1 MFKNQQA
8 NITFELA
15 SDRTNAHNSREE
27 KPSYLMPGYYLNE
40 KYGIMKKPVRHIRLN
55 KLSFDDL
62 WQKRRDEM
70 KYEVSHLGKIKLID
84 KHKGKKPLK
93 QNCHYECVIGLN
105 EHTQLSSL
113 LKSIKAVS
121 KILNIEPINL
131 YIHNDEGHLL
141 RKSDN
146 KEIFPLFHDENGKL
160 GGTYITDK
168 DGRAYYIHIKESI
181 NGKQYYEKGAEL
193 EYEEFEPIFQKHAHV
208 EWNSLVNGRNQM
220 QRFKKNTTD
229 PNLDYK
235 TVFKTVYNTNAEI
248 LGMIKGDGGSKH
260 KKLKAFR
267 VASENDKLMKKLE
280 ELEAIIEKDETYIE
294 IITGYSEDQK
304 VKIEELEHENQTLRT
319 RLSDQESLYKA
330 QETELQTTKNEFCK
344 TNQELITKNSEIE
357 LAREEIRQVK
367 EEIYNLVITH
377 ANTNIK
383 LKRELEH
390 FGIAFPVEIKAQEL
404 NSNLEVIA
412 SINLS

>member
-1 MFKNQQA
+1 MFKDQQA

-27 KPSYLMPGYYLNE
+27 KPGYLMPGYYLNE
-40 KYGIMKKPVRHIRLN
+40 KYGILKKPVRHIRLN

-70 KYEVSHLGKIKLID
+70 KYEVSHLGKIKLVD

-131 YIHNDEGHLL
+131 YIHSDEGHLL

-193 EYEEFEPIFQKHAHV
+193 EYEKFEPIFQKHAHI

-280 ELEAIIEKDETYIE
+280 ELE
-294 IITGYSEDQK
+294 
-304 VKIEELEHENQTLRT
+304 HENQTLRT
-319 RLSDQESLYKA
+319 RLSDQKSLYKA
-330 QETELQTTKNEFCK
+330 QEIELQTTKNELCK
-344 TNQELITKNSEIE
+344 ANEEIIEKNGEIE
-357 LAREEIRQVK
+357 FAREEIRQVK
-367 EEIYNLVITH
+367 EEIYNLVVAH

-390 FGIAFPVEIKAQEL
+390 FGISFPVEIKVQEL
-404 NSNLEVIA
+404 NSNLELQ
-412 SINLS
+412 SL

>member
-27 KPSYLMPGYYLNE
+27 KPGYLMPGYYLNE
-40 KYGIMKKPVRHIRLN
+40 KYGILKKPVRHIRLN
-55 KLSFDDL
+55 KFSFDDL

-70 KYEVSHLGKIKLID
+70 KYEVSHLGKIKLVD
-84 KHKGKKPLK
+84 KYKGKKPLK

-131 YIHNDEGHLL
+131 YIHSDEGHLL

-146 KEIFPLFHDENGKL
+146 KEMFPLFHDENGKL

-193 EYEEFEPIFQKHAHV
+193 EYEKFEPIFQKHAHV
-208 EWNSLVNGRNQM
+208 EWNSLVNDRNQM

-280 ELEAIIEKDETYIE
+280 ELE
-294 IITGYSEDQK
+294 
-304 VKIEELEHENQTLRT
+304 HENQTLRT

-330 QETELQTTKNEFCK
+330 QETKLQTTKNELYK
-344 TNQELITKNSEIE
+344 ANQELIKKNSEIE

-367 EEIYNLVITH
+367 EEIYNMVITH
-377 ANTNIK
+377 ANTNIR

-390 FGIAFPVEIKAQEL
+390 FGIAFPMEIKMQEL
-404 NSNLEVIA
+404 NSNLK
-412 SINLS
+412 LQPL

>member
-27 KPSYLMPGYYLNE
+27 KPGYLMPRYYLNE
-40 KYGIMKKPVRHIRLN
+40 KYGILKKPVRHIRLN

-70 KYEVSHLGKIKLID
+70 KYEVSHLGKIKLVD
-84 KHKGKKPLK
+84 KYKGKKPLK

-131 YIHNDEGHLL
+131 YIHSDEGHLL

-168 DGRAYYIHIKESI
+168 DGRAYYIHIKESV

-193 EYEEFEPIFQKHAHV
+193 EYEKFEPIFQKHAHV
-208 EWNSLVNGRNQM
+208 EWNSLVNDRNQM

-235 TVFKTVYNTNAEI
+235 TVYKTV
-248 LGMIKGDGGSKH
+248 
-260 KKLKAFR
+260 
-267 VASENDKLMKKLE
+267 
-280 ELEAIIEKDETYIE
+280 
-294 IITGYSEDQK
+294 
-304 VKIEELEHENQTLRT
+304 
-319 RLSDQESLYKA
+319 
-330 QETELQTTKNEFCK
+330 
-344 TNQELITKNSEIE
+344 
-357 LAREEIRQVK
+357 
-367 EEIYNLVITH
+367 
-377 ANTNIK
+377 
-383 LKRELEH
+383 
-390 FGIAFPVEIKAQEL
+390 
-404 NSNLEVIA
+404 
-412 SINLS
+412 

>member
-15 SDRTNAHNSREE
+15 SERTNAHNSREE
-27 KPSYLMPGYYLNE
+27 KPGYLMPVYYLNE
-40 KYGIMKKPVRHIRLN
+40 KYGILKESVRHIRLN
-55 KLSFDDL
+55 ELSFDDL

-70 KYEVSHLGKIKLID
+70 KHEVSHLGKIKLVD
-84 KHKGKKPLK
+84 KYKGKKPLK

-146 KEIFPLFHDENGKL
+146 KEIFPLFYDENGKL

-193 EYEEFEPIFQKHAHV
+193 EYEKFEPIFQKHAHV

-235 TVFKTVYNTNAEI
+235 TVFKTVYNINAEI
-248 LGMIKGDGGSKH
+248 LGMIKGDGSSRH

-267 VASENDKLMKKLE
+267 IASENDKLTQKIE
-280 ELEAIIEKDETYIE
+280 ELKAIIEKDETYID
-294 IITGYSEDQK
+294 IISKYSEDQK
-304 VKIEELEHENQTLRT
+304 VNIKDLEYENEILRT
-319 RLSDQESLYKA
+319 RLNDQESLYKA
-330 QETELQTTKNEFCK
+330 QEVELQVTKNELCK
-344 TNQELITKNSEIE
+344 ANEEIIEKNSEIE
-357 LAREEIRQVK
+357 ITREEIKQMK
-367 EEIYNLVITH
+367 GEIYSLVMTH

-383 LKRELEH
+383 LKRELECL
-390 FGIAFPVEIKAQEL
+390 GLTFPVEIKAQEL
-404 NSNLEVIA
+404 NSNLEAIA

>member
-27 KPSYLMPGYYLNE
+27 KPGYLMPGYYLNE
-40 KYGIMKKPVRHIRLN
+40 KYGILKKPVRHIRLN

-84 KHKGKKPLK
+84 KYKGKKPLK

-131 YIHNDEGHLL
+131 YIHSDEGHLL

-160 GGTYITDK
+160 GGTYI
-168 DGRAYYIHIKESI
+168 
-181 NGKQYYEKGAEL
+181 
-193 EYEEFEPIFQKHAHV
+193 
-208 EWNSLVNGRNQM
+208 
-220 QRFKKNTTD
+220 
-229 PNLDYK
+229 
-235 TVFKTVYNTNAEI
+235 
-248 LGMIKGDGGSKH
+248 
-260 KKLKAFR
+260 
-267 VASENDKLMKKLE
+267 
-280 ELEAIIEKDETYIE
+280 
-294 IITGYSEDQK
+294 
-304 VKIEELEHENQTLRT
+304 
-319 RLSDQESLYKA
+319 
-330 QETELQTTKNEFCK
+330 
-344 TNQELITKNSEIE
+344 
-357 LAREEIRQVK
+357 
-367 EEIYNLVITH
+367 
-377 ANTNIK
+377 
-383 LKRELEH
+383 
-390 FGIAFPVEIKAQEL
+390 
-404 NSNLEVIA
+404 
-412 SINLS
+412 

>member
-168 DGRAYYIHIKESI
+168 DGRAYYIHIKESV

-193 EYEEFEPIFQKHAHV
+193 EYEKFEPIFQKHAHV

-260 KKLKAFR
+260 KKLRAFR

-280 ELEAIIEKDETYIE
+280 ELE
-294 IITGYSEDQK
+294 
-304 VKIEELEHENQTLRT
+304 HENQTLRT
-319 RLSDQESLYKA
+319 RLGSQESLYKA
-330 QETELQTTKNEFCK
+330 QETELQTTKNKLCK
-344 TNQELITKNSEIE
+344 ANQELIKKNSEIE

-390 FGIAFPVEIKAQEL
+390 FSISFPMEIKMQEL
-404 NSNLEVIA
+404 NSNLE
-412 SINLS
+412 LQPL

>member
-15 SDRTNAHNSREE
+15 SNRTNAHNSREE
-27 KPSYLMPGYYLNE
+27 KPGYLMPRYYLNE
-40 KYGIMKKPVRHIRLN
+40 KYGILKKPVRHVRLN

-131 YIHNDEGHLL
+131 YIH
-141 RKSDN
+141 
-146 KEIFPLFHDENGKL
+146 
-160 GGTYITDK
+160 
-168 DGRAYYIHIKESI
+168 IKESI

-193 EYEEFEPIFQKHAHV
+193 EYEKFEPIFQKHAHV

-280 ELEAIIEKDETYIE
+280 ELEAIIEKDETYIG
-294 IITGYSEDQK
+294 IITGYSEEQK
-304 VKIEELEHENQTLRT
+304 VKVEELEHENQTLRT
-319 RLSDQESLYKA
+319 RLSDQESLYKYQA
-330 QETELQTTKNEFCK
+330 K
-344 TNQELITKNSEIE
+344 
-357 LAREEIRQVK
+357 
-367 EEIYNLVITH
+367 
-377 ANTNIK
+377 
-383 LKRELEH
+383 KR
-390 FGIAFPVEIKAQEL
+390 A
-404 NSNLEVIA
+404 
-412 SINLS
+412 

>member
-15 SDRTNAHNSREE
+15 SERTNAHNSREE
-27 KPSYLMPGYYLNE
+27 KPGYLMPEYYLNE
-40 KYGIMKKPVRHIRLN
+40 KYGILKESVSHIRLN
-55 KLSFDDL
+55 ELSFNDL

-70 KYEVSHLGKIKLID
+70 KHEVSHLGKIKLVD

-131 YIHNDEGHLL
+131 YIHSDEGHLL

-168 DGRAYYIHIKESI
+168 DGRAYYVHIKESI

-193 EYEEFEPIFQKHAHV
+193 EYEKFEPIFQKHAHV

-235 TVFKTVYNTNAEI
+235 TVFKTVYNINAEI
-248 LGMIKGDGGSKH
+248 LGMIKGGGGSRH

-267 VASENDKLMKKLE
+267 IASENDKLTQKIE
-280 ELEAIIEKDETYIE
+280 ELKAIIEKDETYID
-294 IITGYSEDQK
+294 IISKYSEDQK
-304 VKIEELEHENQTLRT
+304 VNIKDLEYENEILRT
-319 RLSDQESLYKA
+319 RLNDQESLYKA
-330 QETELQTTKNEFCK
+330 QEVELQVTKNELCK
-344 TNQELITKNSEIE
+344 ANEEIIEKNSEIE
-357 LAREEIRQVK
+357 ITREEIKQMK
-367 EEIYNLVITH
+367 GEIYSLVMTH

-383 LKRELEH
+383 LKRELECL
-390 FGIAFPVEIKAQEL
+390 GLTFPVEIKAQEL
-404 NSNLEVIA
+404 NSNLEAIA

>member
-15 SDRTNAHNSREE
+15 SDHINAHNSREE
-27 KPSYLMPGYYLNE
+27 KPGYLMPGYYLNE
-40 KYGIMKKPVRHIRLN
+40 KYGILKESVRHIRLN

-70 KYEVSHLGKIKLID
+70 KYEVSHLGKIKLVD

-105 EHTQLSSL
+105 EDTQLPNL
-113 LKSIKAVS
+113 IKSIKTVS
-121 KILNIEPINL
+121 QILNIEPINL

-193 EYEEFEPIFQKHAHV
+193 EYEKFEPIFQKHAHV
-208 EWNSLVNGRNQM
+208 EWNSLVNSRNQM

-235 TVFKTVYNTNAEI
+235 TVFKTVYNINAEI
-248 LGMIKGDGGSKH
+248 LGMRKGGGSGKH
-260 KKLKAFR
+260 KKLRAYR
-267 VASENDKLMKKLE
+267 IASENDKLTQKIE
-280 ELEAIIEKDETYIE
+280 ELKAIIEKDETYID
-294 IITGYSEDQK
+294 IISRYSEDQK
-304 VKIEELEHENQTLRT
+304 INIKDLEYENEILRT
-319 RLSDQESLYKA
+319 RLNDQESLYEV
-330 QETELQTTKNEFCK
+330 QEVELQATKNELCK
-344 TNQELITKNSEIE
+344 ANEEIIEKNSEIE
-357 LAREEIRQVK
+357 FAREEIRQVK

-390 FGIAFPVEIKAQEL
+390 FGIAFPVEINIQES
-404 NSNLEVIA
+404 NSNLEPQSLQI
-412 SINLS
+412 